1 MGETQEN
8 SIQQTSEQDLWQEE
22 AAMMHIFS
30 RNRKNNLR
38 TLLSLFKGHY
48 GALVGSIFFFIIKHS
63 PTWVL
68 PIVTANIIN
77 AVTDHNGNITKILIL
92 NTILMIAFLVQN
104 IPTNYI
110 HTWLYAKT
118 VRTVEKELREA
129 LVCKLQQLS
138 ITYHKEMQSGRLQSK
153 IMRDVEQIQNLASQI
168 FISLLTIILNIGV
181 SFGVV
186 IFKSRIVFLF
196 FLCTIP
202 VSVLIIVGF
211 KGKIKTHNRAFRKE
225 MEETSAKVMEMVEM
239 IPVTK
244 AHALEDQEARK
255 MSEQLRKV
263 AEKGLQLD
271 MIQTYFSSISWV
283 AFQIFQ
289 VFCLAFTAYIAWKGI
304 IGVGDITLYQTY
316 FSSIVAQ
323 IASIVTLL
331 PIIAKGLESVE
342 SIGDVLCANDIEDNC
357 RKKKVVDLKGEI
369 TFQDVSFTYN
379 GNEKP
384 VLSHLNFKIQPG
396 ETVAFAGGSGSGKTT
411 ILNLAIGFLKA
422 DSGQVLVDGNDLM
435 ELDLHSYRKQIAVV
449 PQQSILFTGTL
460 RENITYGSESIS
472 EEQLWNVIRAANLE
486 EVVQKLPDGLDTM
499 ITEHGENLSGGQ
511 RQRISIARAF
521 LRNPKIL
528 ILDEATSALDSIS
541 EKKIQDS
548 IQKLVKGR
556 TTLIVAH
563 RLSTIR
569 NADRIAVIEKGY
581 MEPPS
586 TLIRVNGRKGIGIGV
601 STAPDYDVVKA
612 GEAVR
617 LKLAQLEEQMPVGIE
632 MVTLY
637 PEDQIAR
644 EANNGFILNLIES
657 VVIVIFIIL
666 IVMGVRAGILIG
678 QGKTMQEAMD
688 EVHMVVEGVY
698 SAKAARR
705 LAAKYDVPMPI
716 VDQVNEVLFEGKSA
730 AEAVQELM
738 LRDKT
743 KEANTLTW

>member
-1 MGETQEN
+1 MGETKE
-8 SIQQTSEQDLWQEE
+8 
-22 AAMMHIFS
+22 
-30 RNRKNNLR
+30 NNLC

-48 GALVGSIFFFIIKHS
+48 GALAGSIFFFIIKHS

-92 NTILMIAFLVQN
+92 NTILMIAVLVQN

-168 FISLLTIILNIGV
+168 FISLVTIILNIGV

-239 IPVTK
+239 I
-244 AHALEDQEARK
+244 
-255 MSEQLRKV
+255 
-263 AEKGLQLD
+263 
-271 MIQTYFSSISWV
+271 QTYFSSISWV

-289 VFCLAFTAYIAWKGI
+289 VFCLVFTAYIAWKRI

-342 SIGDVLCANDIEDNC
+342 SIGDVLCANDIEDNR
-357 RKKKVVDLKGEI
+357 RKKKIVDLKGEI
-369 TFQDVSFTYN
+369 TFQDVSFTYK
-379 GNEKP
+379 GDEKP

-569 NADRIAVIEKGY
+569 NADRIAVIEKGN
-581 MEPPS
+581 
-586 TLIRVNGRKGIGIGV
+586 V
-601 STAPDYDVVKA
+601 
-612 GEAVR
+612 
-617 LKLAQLEEQMPVGIE
+617 LECGSYEE
-632 MVTLY
+632 
-637 PEDQIAR
+637 
-644 EANNGFILNLIES
+644 LIEKKGA
-657 VVIVIFIIL
+657 FYR
-666 IVMGVRAGILIG
+666 ME
-678 QGKTMQEAMD
+678 KM
-688 EVHMVVEGVY
+688 
-698 SAKAARR
+698 
-705 LAAKYDVPMPI
+705 
-716 VDQVNEVLFEGKSA
+716 
-730 AEAVQELM
+730 
-738 LRDKT
+738 
-743 KEANTLTW
+743 